1 MTQIDYLSLY
11 DNAKSE
17 LARLQNERTE
27 LEKQITAL
35 TKTISAIAPLVGA
48 GAPEAAPVGL
58 TDAIRS
64 ILARAE
70 GPLSASEI
78 RDRLV
83 EMGLDMAA
91 YSNPLATIHTVLR
104 RLTDSDEADVQKESK
119 IEPIAGKRFVI
130 GKDLKGFVGI
140 ARIKRRYSGK

>member
-1 MTQIDYLSLY
+1 MPASYFTVSGGGRPNNYTIMLAHRRYTVYCTLTMTQIDYLSLY
-11 DNAKSE
+11 DSAKSE

-78 RDRLV
+78 
-83 EMGLDMAA
+83 
-91 YSNPLATIHTVLR
+91 
-104 RLTDSDEADVQKESK
+104 
-119 IEPIAGKRFVI
+119 
-130 GKDLKGFVGI
+130 
-140 ARIKRRYSGK
+140 